1 MSVTVV
7 NVGYRSTNCW
17 VIGAGHSRIL
27 VDIGWP
33 GGIGAL
39 RAQLD
44 RMGVPIAELKYA
56 MATHYHIDHA
66 GAAQDLKR
74 LGVPLLVL
82 ESQVSAIPLMKGHTK
97 PQDNYTEISVDDNV
111 VITFA
116 ESRQRLA
123 DIGIDGEVVPT
134 PGHSDDSVSLI
145 LDSGEAFT
153 GDLMPPDYTQP
164 DGQELARESWKRI
177 HALGATMVYPGH
189 GAPRKL

>member
-1 MSVTVV
+1 MRD
-7 NVGYRSTNCW
+7 G
-17 VIGAGHSRIL
+17 
-27 VDIGWP
+27 P
-33 GGIGAL
+33 
-39 RAQLD
+39 
-44 RMGVPIAELKYA
+44 
-56 MATHYHIDHA
+56 HYHIDHA

-97 PQDNYTEISVDDNV
+97 PQDNYTEISVDDNL

-164 DGQELARESWKRI
+164 EGQELARESWERI
-177 HALGATMVYPGH
+177 RALGATMVYPGH